1 MSKSKSC
8 EDVVNSYDLDYKRVS
23 DLDIY
28 LITHGLPS
36 GSMLLHSLLDS
47 HPEII
52 TIPGTPDIYSF
63 INDNYVNASSVLD
76 KFEEYNPYF
85 YNTLEQTV
93 DKYWYSGLDTLG
105 VNKGE
110 GIITDKK
117 LFETYFKG
125 FLKERNIDSPNIIL
139 ALYYAYSMV
148 HGCNLKS
155 KKIIV
160 MHPHYHD
167 KAIFLN
173 SIFPKSKCVVTVR
186 DPIQTYYSA
195 IKRSSLKADIR
206 NLAFSHAGY
215 IYQESLNVVPLIE
228 NNIEFR
234 IVKVEEFFSEDYVIL
249 GLCSFLNIDYDSSLR
264 KSTFNGKKWWGANP
278 TYKLNKFSIDRHKIN
293 YELSFVESCLFS
305 IVFRKHY
312 NIFGYIRPN
321 SSCKYLPVFFQL
333 LLPTTE
339 DFKWFKNI
347 FTTLS
352 RSDGSVKYLMRKTG
366 SLIVERL
373 RLISFFYNEKSHRY
387 DSIIKKSLISKN
399 KK

>member
-1 MSKSKSC
+1 MSKSKSS
-8 EDVVNSYDLDYKRVS
+8 EDVMNSYDVDYKRVS

-28 LITHGLPS
+28 LITHDLPS

-63 INDNYVNASSVLD
+63 VNDNYVDASSVLN
-76 KFEEYNPYF
+76 KFEECNPYF

-110 GIITDKK
+110 GILTNKK
-117 LFETYFKG
+117 LFERYFIS
-125 FLKERNIDSPNIIL
+125 FLKEKNIDSSNIIL
-139 ALYYAYSMV
+139 ALFYSYSMV

-173 SIFPKSKCVVTVR
+173 KIFPKSKCIVTVR

-195 IKRSSLKADIR
+195 IKRSSLKAGIR
-206 NLAFSHAGY
+206 NLAFNHAGY
-215 IYQESLNVVPLIE
+215 IYRESLNVVPLIE

-234 IVKVEEFFSEDYVIL
+234 IVKVEEIFSDDYVML
-249 GLCSFLNIDYDSSLR
+249 GLCSFLHIDYDSSLR

-278 TYKLNKFSIDRHKIN
+278 TYKLNKFSLDRHKIN
-293 YELSFVESCLFS
+293 YELSFLESCLFS

-312 NIFGYIRPN
+312 NIFGYIKPN

-333 LLPTTE
+333 LLPTTD

-347 FTTLS
+347 FKTLS
-352 RSDGSVKYLMRKTG
+352 RDDGSVKYLMRKTA
-366 SLIVERL
+366 SLILERL
-373 RLISFFYNEKSHRY
+373 RLIALFYNKKSHRY

-399 KK
+399 T